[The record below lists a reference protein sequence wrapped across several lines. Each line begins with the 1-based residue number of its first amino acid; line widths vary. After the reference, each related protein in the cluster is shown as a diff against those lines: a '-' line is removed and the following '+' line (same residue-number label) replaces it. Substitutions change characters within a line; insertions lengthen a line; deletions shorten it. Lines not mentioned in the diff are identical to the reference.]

1 MWPAK
6 SLSLAHI
13 KTNISTCHPF
23 HTWNFME
30 NPHFL
35 WGNSRWTPNIEPG
48 DSEIL
53 PNRPTSQVGQ
63 KPCFSKQQKPWMR
76 RPIRVERP
84 SFLGKIEEATG
95 RCCSVSE
102 TNGTEQVR
110 ILVKIY
116 LIEFSA
122 GLRNCRQTTDSQK
135 TTRSYFN
142 HGKNLMTSQWDPV
155 KHGLVTS
162 QSTGCIGRPFGL
174 SFLLTST
181 PNWILKTIHA
191 TIWPMHIIPR
201 IFKAISLSTGHLS

>member
-6 SLSLAHI
+6 SLAWLISKPTFLHVILFILGILWKILTFHVGKFAMDSQHWARRLGDLA
-13 KTNISTCHPF
+13 KSSNVAGGTKAMLF
-23 HTWNFME
+23 QAAKA
-30 NPHFL
+30 L
-35 WGNSRWTPNIEPG
+35 DAKA
-48 DSEIL
+48 DSG
-53 PNRPTSQVGQ
+53 R
-63 KPCFSKQQKPWMR
+63 KA
-76 RPIRVERP
+76 
-84 SFLGKIEEATG
+84 SFLGKIEATG

-102 TNGTEQVR
+102 TNGTEKVR

-191 TIWPMHIIPR
+191 TIWPMHILPR

>member
-6 SLSLAHI
+6 SLAWL
-13 KTNISTCHPF
+13 ISKPTFLHVILFILGILWKILTF
-23 HTWNFME
+23 HV
-30 NPHFL
+30 
-35 WGNSRWTPNIEPG
+35 GNSPWTPNIEPG

-63 KPCFSKQQKPWMR
+63 KPCFSKQQKPWMQKA
-76 RPIRVERP
+76 

-102 TNGTEQVR
+102 TNGTEKVR

-122 GLRNCRQTTDSQK
+122 GLRNCRQTTDSKK

-155 KHGLVTS
+155 KHGLVTLVTS

-181 PNWILKTIHA
+181 PNWILKTLHCNHPTNA
-191 TIWPMHIIPR
+191 
-201 IFKAISLSTGHLS
+201 

>member
-1 MWPAK
+1 
-6 SLSLAHI
+6 
-13 KTNISTCHPF
+13 
-23 HTWNFME
+23 ME